1 MQAPQEHDLGSSDCS
16 TSAEKAVLY
25 LGHEKQYWGDMAIN
39 WMPFLFLCIFLFYL
53 IAPGRGTSKKYRE
66 LYEQSVE
73 TQKKAYEEI
82 QVTNKLL
89 IEILKKLDA
98 K

>member
-1 MQAPQEHDLGSSDCS
+1 M
-16 TSAEKAVLY
+16 LY

-39 WMPFLFLCIFLFYL
+39 WLPFLMLCIFLFYL
-53 IAPGRGTSKKYRE
+53 IAPSRGTNKKYRE
-66 LYEQSVE
+66 MYEQSFE

-89 IEILKKLDA
+89 TQLLEKLD
-98 K
+98 KE